1 MGQGVHAR
9 HDGTLVLLLAGGS
22 GTWRVAGAGTTPSPH
37 LSIAT
42 MTGRRRCT
50 PPTVRRTPQ
59 QSSAR
64 GRSALIRW
72 LLGRGWGW
80 SRWAGP
86 GQGRRRSHRRERWS
100 VARGGVAGGG
110 QDQGR
115 ERDARE
121 RDRGEKGERRD
132 KVEERFEIKNI
143 TYYSKVVG
151 SYVTS

>member
-80 SRWAGP
+80 SQRAGP
-86 GQGRRRSHRRERWS
+86 VQGRRRPHRRERWP
-100 VARGGVAGGG
+100 VARGGGGG
-110 QDQGR
+110 GGRWRAGPR
-115 ERDARE
+115 ERETRE

-143 TYYSKVVG
+143 TY
-151 SYVTS
+151 